1 MLITVSVAMVS
12 SVVFCFFVRLYVP
25 TYFLESVASPTRD
38 TARATFISLEDGYQD
53 IDDHATKSSEKVIN
67 SEGSEDYA
75 TAGDDVPSGGALM
88 PDILVIFADDL
99 NADMLESW
107 ANHTPGLY
115 SLMDRNGTTTFY
127 EAYTHVPKC
136 APGRMSVMTGIST
149 QRSAQRGDCM
159 TKYQALLD
167 GPSVY
172 TMPKLMKDHFGYT
185 SVGTGKIFHQAPGA
199 IARKGDW
206 DVYWPDLDNNLPSYN
221 HSCFQDDT
229 SNNNPPNETYGYL
242 TERDGEPMDR

>member
-25 TYFLESVASPTRD
+25 TYFLESTSSPTRD
-38 TARATFISLEDGYQD
+38 VKRATFISLEDGYQD
-53 IDDHATKSSEKVIN
+53 IDDHVTKDSEKVIVHDDD
-67 SEGSEDYA
+67 SV

-88 PDILVIFADDL
+88 PDILMIFADDL
-99 NADMLESW
+99 NADMLEPW

-115 SLMDRNGTTTFY
+115 KLMDRNGTTTFY

-167 GPSVY
+167 GPTVY
-172 TMPKLMKDHFGYT
+172 TIPKLMKDHFGYT
-185 SVGTGKIFHQAPGA
+185 SVGTGKIFHQSPGA
-199 IARKGDW
+199 VARRKDW
-206 DVYWPDLDNNLPSYN
+206 DVYWPSLDDGLPYFN
-221 HSCFQDDT
+221 MSCYQEDK

-242 TERDGEPMDR
+242 TERDGDPMNR